1 MTMTRRSQA
10 ARPPTVSA
18 ANETGIFKPR
28 ISRIQMKNM
37 NHKWGESLNEKL
49 FFMNTTYNTP

>member
-1 MTMTRRSQA
+1 
-10 ARPPTVSA
+10 
-18 ANETGIFKPR
+18 
-28 ISRIQMKNM
+28 MKNM